1 MLSFEQGPIRPPSEA
16 ESLFIRVTRNCP
28 WNKCLFCPAYKRKKF
43 SRRTVAEIKKDI
55 VAMREAL
62 MKVKSYA
69 LKLGEGLNITRK
81 TLEVIYHREPELL
94 QVAFWLYRGG
104 KNVFLQ
110 DADNLVMPAEQ
121 LAEVLSFIKEQF
133 PTVERITTYARSKT
147 VSRRSVSELQMLREA
162 GLNRIHIGLETGHN
176 PLLGFMRKGVTA
188 AEHIEAGLKVKK
200 AGLSLSEYVLLG
212 LGGRKMWREHALDTA
227 KVLSV
232 IDPHFIRIRTLTV
245 REGTPLQEKIRAQE
259 FQLLD
264 DDSVVQE
271 ERLLLE
277 NLRAGS
283 YLVSDHILN
292 LLEEVEGD
300 LSRAHEAI
308 LGVLDRYLEMPGE
321 KRSNFRIGRRLGV
334 YRYLRD
340 MGDPGRY
347 SQVEAIRKR
356 LIAEGRDEEE
366 FLEQCRRRYV

>member
-1 MLSFEQGPIRPPSEA
+1 
-16 ESLFIRVTRNCP
+16 
-28 WNKCLFCPAYKRKKF
+28 
-43 SRRTVAEIKKDI
+43 
-55 VAMREAL
+55 MREAL

-162 GLNRIHIGLETGHN
+162 GLNRIHIGLETGHD

-188 AEHIEAGLKVKK
+188 AEHIEAGLKVKE

>member
-162 GLNRIHIGLETGHN
+162 GLNRIHIGLETGHD

-188 AEHIEAGLKVKK
+188 AEHIEAGLKVKE